1 MSVEAYWS
9 DDNYEANCKKIQHDL
24 NNIINVLKYGAC
36 VFIEQNFLSGEAN
49 SPMNTECPKTKE
61 FLLDGI
67 QLLQSRYRPR
77 IMSKRKRS
85 TRNAMG
91 TKYRSNFEV
100 GFASDLIKRGVSFD
114 YEPDSYEYVPNPTTY
129 TPDFYIPEH
138 NFYVETKGV
147 LYV

>member
-1 MSVEAYWS
+1 
-9 DDNYEANCKKIQHDL
+9 
-24 NNIINVLKYGAC
+24 
-36 VFIEQNFLSGEAN
+36 
-49 SPMNTECPKTKE
+49 
-61 FLLDGI
+61 
-67 QLLQSRYRPR
+67 
-77 IMSKRKRS
+77 MSKRKRS

-138 NFYVETKGV
+138 NFYVETKGFFTSEDRTKTFDFSQAAS
-147 LYV
+147 